1 MKQREIKFRCWDKED
16 QEFIY
21 AEPVYGFFANLPME
35 CESNHE
41 EGKRNRK
48 DRYGDIQEFT
58 GLKDKKGVEIYEG
71 DIVYCFTTFSTTPSG
86 NEEESFN
93 AEVIWS
99 DLHGAWMFEQNKDT
113 AHWRQSIDEIEVI
126 GNIYENKELFK

>member
-71 DIVYCFTTFSTTPSG
+71 DIVNHGDNYPSIVRFG
-86 NEEESFN
+86 KNTYGFELEERGYSKK
-93 AEVIWS
+93 
-99 DLHGAWMFEQNKDT
+99 KDGYT
-113 AHWRQSIDEIEVI
+113 ARWHEFISCTSPIEVI
-126 GNIYENKELFK
+126 GNIYDQITKEK

>member
-1 MKQREIKFRCWDKED
+1 MKQREIKFRCWDKKKRLMLVGIELKKLLSYLMFQNSPNSEAYDLMKDHFED
-16 QEFIY
+16 IEWLQY
-21 AEPVYGFFANLPME
+21 
-35 CESNHE
+35 
-41 EGKRNRK
+41 
-48 DRYGDIQEFT
+48 T
-58 GLKDKKGVEIYEG
+58 GLLDKKGVEIYEG
-71 DIVYCFTTFSTTPSG
+71 DIALCFTTD
-86 NEEESFN
+86 EEDSFN